1 MMMTIAQAD
10 HAAAMGFV
18 RKMLAQADDEGI
30 DAFTTVYGF
39 TLAMGVLIRRL
50 SPDDEVSRE
59 EMVAG
64 ITETIR
70 RLSNSKIDC
79 RAQVK
84 RPAPN
89 RHVAEA

>member
-1 MMMTIAQAD
+1 MIMTIAQRD

-18 RKMLAQADDEGI
+18 RKVLAQADDEGI

-70 RLSNSKIDC
+70 PLSNSKIDC
-79 RAQVK
+79 RARVE
-84 RPAPN
+84 RPAHDC
-89 RHVAEA
+89 HVAEV